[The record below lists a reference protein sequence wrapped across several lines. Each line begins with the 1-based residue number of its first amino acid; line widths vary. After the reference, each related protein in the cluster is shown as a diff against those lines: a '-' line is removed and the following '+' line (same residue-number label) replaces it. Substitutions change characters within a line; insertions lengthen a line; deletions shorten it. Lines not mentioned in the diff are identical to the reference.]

1 MNKSFKEEIK
11 LMIEATNK
19 RFDDMNKR
27 LKDEIKLVIE
37 VTNKRFED
45 MNKRFEDMN
54 KRFDFLTKLIVGF
67 NVPILLCLF
76 GLLLRVLLKT

>member
-1 MNKSFKEEIK
+1 
-11 LMIEATNK
+11 
-19 RFDDMNKR
+19 
-27 LKDEIKLVIE
+27 
-37 VTNKRFED
+37 